1 MWCTI
6 KGEMGP
12 LIPLGVKADLM
23 DSHKHLRNG
32 LYICLGERAY
42 YIHGNKKDRIKS
54 IRRKKKGVSIGSSA
68 V

>member
-1 MWCTI
+1 MWSTI

-42 YIHGNKKDRIKS
+42 YIQTKKQ
-54 IRRKKKGVSIGSSA
+54 
-68 V
+68 

>member
-1 MWCTI
+1 MWSTI

-32 LYICLGERAY
+32 LYICLGGRAY
-42 YIHGNKKDRIKS
+42 YICDDILAHFLDKGKTS
-54 IRRKKKGVSIGSSA
+54 ILA
-68 V
+68 

>member
-1 MWCTI
+1 MWSTI

-42 YIHGNKKDRIKS
+42 YIYIHRNSTEFLKI
-54 IRRKKKGVSIGSSA
+54 
-68 V
+68 